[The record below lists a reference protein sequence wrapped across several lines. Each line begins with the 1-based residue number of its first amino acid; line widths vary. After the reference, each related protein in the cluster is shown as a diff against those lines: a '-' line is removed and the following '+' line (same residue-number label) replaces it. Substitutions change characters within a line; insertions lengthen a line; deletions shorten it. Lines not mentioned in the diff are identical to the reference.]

1 MKKIYL
7 LAIIFFVGGQI
18 KAQQWTTSGTNI
30 YNSNTG
36 NVGIGTT
43 TPAVKF
49 QLAGTFYLNRP
60 ANMQDALSTI
70 GVPAGS
76 QITIAPSDLSSTNN
90 SYMALTFPTS
100 TSFRIAS
107 EYDGHLTGGYYRDIE
122 FGRYGA
128 APYMVIKDG
137 GTVGIGTTTP
147 GTSNKLSVEGQIGAR
162 AVKVTMAAW
171 SDFVFYPNY
180 NLTPILEL
188 ESFINKNKHLPN
200 IPTEQEVKKDGIDLG
215 QMNAEL
221 LRKIE
226 ELTLYVIELKKENEK
241 ITATLKKLND
251 NKDAE

>member
-7 LAIIFFVGGQI
+7 FAIIFFVAGQLF
-18 KAQQWTTSGTNI
+18 AQWSTTGTNVYLTTSTN
-30 YNSNTG
+30 
-36 NVGIGTT
+36 NVGIGTS
-43 TPAVKF
+43 TPAAKLQVT
-49 QLAGTFYLNRP
+49 GTFYLNRP

-122 FGRYGA
+122 FGRYGG

-147 GTSNKLSVEGQIGAR
+147 GTSNKLSVEGTIGAR
-162 AVKVTMAAW
+162 AVKVTLSVW
-171 SDFVFYPNY
+171 PDYVFYSDY
-180 NLTPILEL
+180 KIMPISEV
-188 ESFINKNKHLPN
+188 EKYINIHKHLPN
-200 IPTEQEVKKDGIDLG
+200 IPTEEEVKKDGIDLG
-215 QMNAEL
+215 KMNAEL
-221 LRKIE
+221 LKKIE
-226 ELTLYVIELKKENEK
+226 ELTLYVIDLKKENEK
-241 ITATLKKLND
+241 ITEVLKKIND
-251 NKDAE
+251 NKGAE